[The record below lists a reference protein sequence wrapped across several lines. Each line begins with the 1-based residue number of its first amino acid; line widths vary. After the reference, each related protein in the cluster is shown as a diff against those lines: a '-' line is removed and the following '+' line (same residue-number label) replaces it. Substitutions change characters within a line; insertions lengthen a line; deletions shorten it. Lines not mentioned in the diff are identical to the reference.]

1 MSARDLVPALWE
13 SAAVWG
19 NLLPPR
25 EWTAEQDP
33 GSPVRAHTAGAGT
46 PGRPVGG
53 GLWDCT
59 GGGVSWSGQWGA
71 ASGWEGGTLRADLG
85 QPSRRSVDLL
95 AVFFQEVLVFPR
107 ASSSAPTGEPKGWL
121 AWGVRS
127 GGGDSL
133 AWPHSVGPWWVAQL
147 P

>member
-46 PGRPVGG
+46 PGRA
-53 GLWDCT
+53 C
-59 GGGVSWSGQWGA
+59 A
-71 ASGWEGGTLRADLG
+71 
-85 QPSRRSVDLL
+85 
-95 AVFFQEVLVFPR
+95 
-107 ASSSAPTGEPKGWL
+107 
-121 AWGVRS
+121 
-127 GGGDSL
+127 
-133 AWPHSVGPWWVAQL
+133 
-147 P
+147 